1 MLRFLCNAPGQYTFA
16 CLYIITILVL
26 LALYRLGS
34 LEASKIP
41 ASIQILLILS
51 KRIHSIYVLRM
62 FNDCV
67 AMACGYMAVLLFTKN
82 EVSTFLHIIRRFHL
96 QQNILLLALS

>member
-1 MLRFLCNAPGQYTFA
+1 MLYFLRNATGQYTFA
-16 CLYIITILVL
+16 CLYIISISVL

-34 LEASKIP
+34 LETSKIP
-41 ASIQILLILS
+41 ASIPILLILS

-67 AMACGYMAVLLFTKN
+67 AVACGYLAILLFTKN
-82 EVSTFLHIIRRFHL
+82 KV
-96 QQNILLLALS
+96 